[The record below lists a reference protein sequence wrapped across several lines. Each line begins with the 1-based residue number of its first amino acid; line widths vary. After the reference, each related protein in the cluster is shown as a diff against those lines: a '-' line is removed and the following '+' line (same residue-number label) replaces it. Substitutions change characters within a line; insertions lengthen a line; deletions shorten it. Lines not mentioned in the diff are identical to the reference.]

1 MTPTEA
7 TGEWFTNW
15 FDSPYYPLLYQ
26 HRDQTDATQL
36 LDSLLPRMG
45 LPPAAPVLDL
55 ACGDGRHSLQLA
67 RRGFQVTGVDLSP
80 SSIQRAREL
89 ASHLAQPPHFAVRD
103 MRQLEY
109 EGQFD
114 AVFNLFTSF
123 GYFDSEADNLR
134 VLKGVAQAL
143 RPGGWVVIDY
153 LNAEK
158 VANALVPNETKSVN
172 GVSFQIT
179 RFATRSHI
187 IKEIEVLH
195 NGQLLRFFERVQR
208 INQPQFQQMLATSGF
223 TLQWSLGDYDG
234 NAFQPEHSPR
244 LIVGARKPS

>member
-1 MTPTEA
+1 
-7 TGEWFTNW
+7 
-15 FDSPYYPLLYQ
+15 
-26 HRDQTDATQL
+26 
-36 LDSLLPRMG
+36 
-45 LPPAAPVLDL
+45 
-55 ACGDGRHSLQLA
+55 
-67 RRGFQVTGVDLSP
+67 
-80 SSIQRAREL
+80 
-89 ASHLAQPPHFAVRD
+89 
-103 MRQLEY
+103 
-109 EGQFD
+109 
-114 AVFNLFTSF
+114 
-123 GYFDSEADNLR
+123 
-134 VLKGVAQAL
+134 
-143 RPGGWVVIDY
+143 
-153 LNAEK
+153 
-158 VANALVPNETKSVN
+158 VPNETKSVN